1 MALRILTEFSYI
13 MEQIDCEKL
22 MVCCECCTNGYLA
35 LIDLNTKVNLSYHGI
50 KEDYEQIDGEWEALD
65 KETRPKIEQTMEY
78 FSQFTDDEPEE
89 AEVDKI
95 TKRAEQRKRQFA
107 TLYTR

>member
-1 MALRILTEFSYI
+1 
-13 MEQIDCEKL
+13 MEQIDCKKL

-50 KEDYEQIDGEWEALD
+50 KEDYEQIDGEWETLD
-65 KETRPKIEQTMEY
+65 KETRPKVEQTMEY
-78 FSQFTDDEPEE
+78 FSRFTDDEPEE

-95 TKRAEQRKRQFA
+95 TKEAEQRKTEFA